1 VNATCVP
8 LHLRW
13 QPRPRFAFLALAA
26 LAPVAALWAAAL
38 ANSLGIAHM
47 LAVLPAPV
55 AATSRPERLLVMD
68 AFLTVTLVLPILAV
82 LSGALATI
90 PFDLRITNW
99 EITANLRLPAPP
111 WTLAQFAAVVFL
123 LVGATLFVA
132 MAGHLVADC
141 VFGTDCVSG

>member
-1 VNATCVP
+1 
-8 LHLRW
+8 
-13 QPRPRFAFLALAA
+13 
-26 LAPVAALWAAAL
+26 VAALWAAAL

-55 AATSRPERLLVMD
+55 AATSRLERLLVMD

-90 PFDLRITNW
+90 SFDLRITNW